1 MRIAFFDDSIPFDG
15 FSPASEPLGG
25 PEKALAGLAPA
36 LAQRGHTV
44 EIFNRCTYPVTT
56 EGAKWESWTGV
67 RPVDADVVV
76 SCRLPRLL
84 DENVTAPKRILWFTG
99 DSAELDEQHARD
111 CLARHRPKIVFFTST
126 ERDTWS
132 NPLGLEVAV
141 CAAGIMPAY
150 LDGAAGEPQEPPLA
164 IATSHPQSGGLDW
177 LLGVWIDRIRPA
189 VPHARLALYSTLL
202 HRGRIGGVLS
212 DAVKPVFDRATA
224 AAEQGVE
231 IRRPAGDSEMALAY
245 RAARVH
251 LYPGQPKESWGATL
265 MESQAAGLPG
275 IGRSSCPAALMRILN
290 GQTGA
295 VCGND
300 DTFAAAAIEYLSDR
314 VSFDRAA
321 ANARSLQGGRS
332 WQIAAAEFEAL
343 LQ

>member
-1 MRIAFFDDSIPFDG
+1 MRIVFFDDSIPFDG
-15 FSPASEPLGG
+15 FSPASEALGG

-67 RPVDADVVV
+67 RPVDADAVIA
-76 SCRLPRLL
+76 CRMPRLL
-84 DENVTAPKRILWFTG
+84 EENVTAPKRILWFTG
-99 DSAELDEQHARD
+99 DAAELDEPHARE
-111 CLARHRPKIVFFTST
+111 CLERTRPKIVFFAQA
-126 ERDTWS
+126 ERDAWS
-132 NPLGLEVAV
+132 NPLGLEVTV

-150 LDGAAGEPQEPPLA
+150 LDGVAGEPQEPPLA
-164 IATSHPQSGGLDW
+164 IATAHPLAGLDW
-177 LLGVWIDRIRPA
+177 LLGLWLERIRPA
-189 VPHARLALYSTLL
+189 VPHARLALYSNLL

-212 DAVKPVFDRATA
+212 EAVRPVFDRVTA

-245 RAARVH
+245 RSARVH
-251 LYPGQPKESWGATL
+251 LYPGQAKESWGATL

-275 IGRSSCPAALMRILN
+275 VGRSSSPAALMRILN

-300 DTFAAAAIEYLSDR
+300 DTFAAAAIEYLNDR
-314 VSFDRAA
+314 VSYDRAA
-321 ANARSLQGGRS
+321 ANARSLQGGRT
-332 WQIAAAEFEAL
+332 WQIAAAEFEGL